1 MRTIYK
7 YPLFIKEVQEIETY
21 MCFQVLSIQVQN
33 GIACIWVLVDTSL
46 EKQKVKIHIYG
57 TGQEISDELYFMHAG
72 TFMIENDSLV
82 FHVFIEF

>member
-7 YPLFIKEVQEIETY
+7 YPLFIKDVQEIETY

-33 GIACIWVLVDTSL
+33 GIACMWLSVDTRF

-57 TGQEISDELYFMHAG
+57 TGQKISDELSLMHAG
-72 TFMIENDSLV
+72 TFMIENDYLV
-82 FHVFIEF
+82 FHVFIEL